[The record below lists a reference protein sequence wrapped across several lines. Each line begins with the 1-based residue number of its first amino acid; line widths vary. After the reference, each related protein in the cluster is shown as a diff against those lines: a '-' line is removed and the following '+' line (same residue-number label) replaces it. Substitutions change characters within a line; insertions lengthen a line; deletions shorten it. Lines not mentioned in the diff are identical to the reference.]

1 MDIFDPKNSNKKE
14 AKKSKTSDL
23 YGGNSVSEIVEKVK
37 KGKLFYHHHSSF
49 SFLLAFDLIL
59 FVLSF
64 I

>member
-1 MDIFDPKNSNKKE
+1 M
-14 AKKSKTSDL
+14 SKTSDL

-49 SFLLAFDLIL
+49 SFPLAFDLIL